1 MEVTFK
7 KNLSKSYMCV
17 EEQGKPIEEYEL
29 YILEKH
35 KIPGLLQMHT
45 VFSEGKRRYLYDISG
60 KQQIEDYF
68 SGRKMGYDVLQRFLL
83 SIQDMCVRLS
93 EYLLREDGICLEME
107 FIYVSLEDGS
117 LQFTYLP
124 CDEKNLQEAFEL
136 CMEQFL
142 RKIDH
147 QDSAAVEL
155 GYRIYQLCNG
165 GNANI
170 GRLLE
175 EALGRSRT
183 WEMGEMQRAVEDS
196 AWVKENQ
203 ERESRKEEDGENGK
217 DKTFLKSKEEET
229 SGKVKETWIKELEKR
244 KYQMTEIIG
253 KYLPFFHRML
263 LTVLEKMGEKHI
275 KREVKKVK
283 GAKKEKHRAGRME
296 KEYKQAEDAEGVQ
309 ALLGGTCLNDAD
321 FPVHPTEILEV
332 QKKHPVGK
340 LVYQGI
346 HQCED
351 ILLEG
356 DSFLLGKNSAQ
367 VDGVILADGV
377 SRLHARMSR
386 QEDRYFI
393 EDLNSMNGTYL
404 NDTALEYHQPREVK
418 ENDRIRFGAEEYLF
432 L

>member
-17 EEQGKPIEEYEL
+17 EGQGKPIEEYEL

-35 KIPGLLQMHT
+35 KIPGLLQMQT
-45 VFSEGKRRYLYDISG
+45 VLSEGKCRYLYDISG

-68 SGRKMGYDVLQRFLL
+68 SGRKMGYDMLQRFLL
-83 SIQDMCVRLS
+83 SIQEMCVSLS
-93 EYLLREDGICLEME
+93 EYLLREDGVCLEME
-107 FIYVSLEDGS
+107 FIYVNLEDGG

-124 CDEKNLQEAFEL
+124 CNEKNLQEAFES
-136 CMEQFL
+136 CIEQFL

-155 GYRIYQLCNG
+155 GYHVYQLCNG

-170 GRLLE
+170 GILLE

-183 WEMGEMQRAVEDS
+183 RGMEDGEKTLGDS
-196 AWVKENQ
+196 AWE
-203 ERESRKEEDGENGK
+203 KEEEERKLRRMEEENKEG
-217 DKTFLKSKEEET
+217 DKKVLESKEET
-229 SGKVKETWIKELEKR
+229 SGGGKEKWIKELENR
-244 KYQMTEIIG
+244 KCQVTETIG
-253 KYLPFFHRML
+253 KYLSGFHKIRIAI
-263 LTVLEKMGEKHI
+263 LEKMGEKHI
-275 KREVKKVK
+275 KREVKKVRE
-283 GAKKEKHRAGRME
+283 AKKETPKTGITYPE
-296 KEYKQAEDAEGVQ
+296 ETESP
-309 ALLGGTCLNDAD
+309 L
-321 FPVHPTEILEV
+321 HPTEILGV
-332 QKKHPVGK
+332 QNKHPAGK
-340 LVYQGI
+340 LVYQGV

-351 ILLEG
+351 ILLKG
-356 DSFLLGKNSAQ
+356 DSFLLGKNGAQ
-367 VDGVILADGV
+367 VDGVIPADGV

-393 EDLNSMNGTYL
+393 EDLNSTNGTYL

-418 ENDRIRFGAEEYLF
+418 ENDRIRFGAEEYMF